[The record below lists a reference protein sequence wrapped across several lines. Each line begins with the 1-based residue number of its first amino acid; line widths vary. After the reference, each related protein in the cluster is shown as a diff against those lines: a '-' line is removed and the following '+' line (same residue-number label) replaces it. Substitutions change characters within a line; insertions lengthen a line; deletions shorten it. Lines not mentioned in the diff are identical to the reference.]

1 MFFEENPVLE
11 DKPKINYDERD
22 SELIEKLRRNEINV
36 DETIKNLEKL
46 YKGKVLDSERKS
58 LQ

>member
-46 YKGKVLDSERKS
+46 YKGKFLDSERKS